1 MQKDHRSGGL
11 YRTRL
16 LRPARSTPMRTSGF
30 YIVFVEDNTAIRLQT
45 REICGQWRTAPRL
58 KFVGNGFE
66 ALIEL
71 TVEVP
76 DLLIAK
82 IGVPHLSGISM
93 LQCIRNVPEYA
104 QLPVVLVAEDRRE
117 EALAKELQQ
126 DNLTV
131 LPRRGMFDGLEP
143 IVETL
148 FMSKAGGAG
157 AADAAIQ

>member
-1 MQKDHRSGGL
+1 MDGDFAVVKNFQFGDAHPH
-11 YRTRL
+11 TQH
-16 LRPARSTPMRTSGF
+16 A
-30 YIVFVEDNTAIRLQT
+30 
-45 REICGQWRTAPRL
+45 GQAHQAVRARTA
-58 KFVGNGFE
+58 
-66 ALIEL
+66 
-71 TVEVP
+71 
-76 DLLIAK
+76 DLAPQVSATAGIAK

-93 LQCIRNVPEYA
+93 LQCIRNVPEHA
-104 QLPVVLVAEDRRE
+104 QLPVVLIAEDRRE

-148 FMSKAGGAG
+148 FTSKAGGAG